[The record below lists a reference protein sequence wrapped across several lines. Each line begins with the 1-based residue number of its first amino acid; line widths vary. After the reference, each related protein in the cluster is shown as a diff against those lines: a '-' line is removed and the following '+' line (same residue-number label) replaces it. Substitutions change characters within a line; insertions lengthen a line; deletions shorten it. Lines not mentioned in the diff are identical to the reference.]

1 MPPPASRQPIV
12 IGTIGPIRATQ
23 GPVRA
28 EAMIS
33 PAAIGRK
40 STAVW

>member
-1 MPPPASRQPIV
+1 M
-12 IGTIGPIRATQ
+12 TIGQRGPMRATS
-23 GPVRA
+23 GPVTA